1 MDSLKAAVLGDIH
14 GNHRALRAC
23 VEDALSLGAEC
34 FVLLGDF
41 VTDFS
46 YPERTMDLIH
56 SLRKQYP
63 CYAVRGNRE
72 RYLLER
78 REGKTEF
85 FPGSKTGSLLYT
97 YERLREKDFAFFAG
111 LPIYDRVALGGFP
124 VETAHAEKE
133 SDSLVF
139 QPGQERMQDIFHSME
154 TKLLLTAHSHLQ
166 YMERRGEKVILNP
179 GAAGVPMRMVGR
191 SPYALLE
198 FSPNGVSCQLRQVPM
213 DLEPIIRDQFD
224 SGLVQEGGYW
234 AIAILNNLLTG
245 RNRTIAILNRVLEQ
259 NGAFRE
265 EVWARCARELG
276 LAVTMEELLALWEQQ
291 KKCRDFQKE
300 PGLWQTL
307 V

>member
-1 MDSLKAAVLGDIH
+1 MRAAVLGDIH
-14 GNHRALRAC
+14 GNYRAFRAC
-23 VEDALSLGAEC
+23 VEDAVSLGAEC

-46 YPERTMDLIH
+46 YPERTMDMIH

-72 RYLLER
+72 RYLLEC

-85 FPGSKTGSLLYT
+85 VPGSKTGSLLYT
-97 YERLREKDFAFFAG
+97 YERLREEDLDYFAG
-111 LPIYDRVALGGFP
+111 LPIYERISLQGVPL
-124 VETAHAEKE
+124 EIAHAEKE

-139 QPGQERMQDIFHSME
+139 QPGEERMQDIFRSME

-166 YMERRGEKVILNP
+166 YIQRHADKVILNP
-179 GAAGVPMRMVGR
+179 GAAGVPMSMVGR

-198 FSPNGVSCQLRQVPM
+198 ILPDGVSCLLRQVRI
-213 DLEPIIRDQFD
+213 DLEPVIREQFD

-245 RNRTIAILNRVLEQ
+245 KNRTIAVLNRVLEQ
-259 NGAFRE
+259 DGAFRE
-265 EVWARCARELG
+265 ELWARCAREVG
-276 LAVTMEELLALWEQQ
+276 LAVTMEELLTLWERQ
-291 KKCRDFQKE
+291 KQSQSSGNE
-300 PGLWQTL
+300 PGQWQVL
-307 V
+307 L

>member
-1 MDSLKAAVLGDIH
+1 MIAAVLGDIH
-14 GNHRALRAC
+14 GNYRAFRAC

-72 RYLLER
+72 RYLLEY
-78 REGKTEF
+78 REGKAEF
-85 FPGSKTGSLLYT
+85 VPGSKTGSLLYT
-97 YERLREKDFAFFAG
+97 YERLREKDFAFFSG
-111 LPIYDRVALGGFP
+111 LPIYDRVTVGDFP
-124 VETAHAEKE
+124 VEISHAEKE

-139 QPGQERMQDIFHSME
+139 QPGEERMQDIFRSME

-166 YMERRGEKVILNP
+166 YIQRHADKVILNP

-198 FSPNGVSCQLRQVPM
+198 ISPDGVSCLLRQVRM
-213 DLEPIIRDQFD
+213 DLEPIIREQFD
-224 SGLVQEGGYW
+224 SGLVRKGGYW
-234 AIAILNNLLTG
+234 AIAILNNLLSG
-245 RNRTIAILNRVLEQ
+245 KNRTIAVLNRVLEQ
-259 NGAFRE
+259 DGAFRE
-265 EVWARCARELG
+265 EVWARCAREVG
-276 LAVTMEELLALWEQQ
+276 LAVTMEELLALWERQ
-291 KKCRDFQKE
+291 KQSQSSGNE
-300 PGLWQTL
+300 PGEWQVL
-307 V
+307 L

>member
-1 MDSLKAAVLGDIH
+1 MRAAVLGDIH
-14 GNHRALRAC
+14 GNYRAFQAC
-23 VEDALSLGAEC
+23 VEDARNLGAEC

-72 RYLLER
+72 RYLLEH
-78 REGKTEF
+78 REGKAEF
-85 FPGSKTGSLLYT
+85 VPGSKTGSLLYT
-97 YERLREKDFAFFAG
+97 YERLREKDFTFFAEI
-111 LPIYDRVALGGFP
+111 PIYDRVTLQGVP
-124 VETAHAEKE
+124 MEIAHAEKD

-139 QPGQERMQDIFHSME
+139 QPGEERMQDIFRSME

-166 YMERRGEKVILNP
+166 YIQRYADKVILNP
-179 GAAGVPMRMVGR
+179 GAAGVPMRMVGKC
-191 SPYALLE
+191 PYALLE
-198 FSPNGVSCQLRQVPM
+198 FSANGVSCLLRQVPV
-213 DLEPIIRDQFD
+213 DLEPIIREQFD

-245 RNRTIAILNRVLEQ
+245 RNRTIAILNRVLDQ

-265 EVWARCARELG
+265 EVWARSARELG
-276 LAVTMEELLALWEQQ
+276 LAVTMEELLALWERQ
-291 KKCRDFQKE
+291 KQSQSSENE
-300 PGLWQTL
+300 PGEWQVL
-307 V
+307 L

>member
-1 MDSLKAAVLGDIH
+1 MRTAVLGDIH
-14 GNHRALRAC
+14 GNYRAFRAC

-72 RYLLER
+72 RYLLEH

-97 YERLREKDFAFFAG
+97 YERLREEDLDYFAG
-111 LPIYDRVALGGFP
+111 LPIYDGITIQGFP
-124 VETAHAEKE
+124 MEIAHAERKN
-133 SDSLVF
+133 DSLVF
-139 QPGQERMQDIFHSME
+139 QPGEQQMLDIFRSME

-166 YMERRGEKVILNP
+166 YIQRYADKVILNP
-179 GAAGVPMRMVGR
+179 GAAGVPMRMVGKC
-191 SPYALLE
+191 PYALLE
-198 FSPNGVSCQLRQVPM
+198 ISPDGVSCLFRQVRM
-213 DLEPIIRDQFD
+213 DLEPIIREQFD
-224 SGLVQEGGYW
+224 SGLVREGGYW

-245 RNRTIAILNRVLEQ
+245 KNRTIAVLNRVLEQ
-259 NGAFRE
+259 NGAFQE
-265 EVWARCARELG
+265 EVWARCAREVG
-276 LAVTMEELLALWEQQ
+276 LAVTMEELLTLWERQ
-291 KKCRDFQKE
+291 KKCRDSESE
-300 PGLWQTL
+300 PVEWQVL
-307 V
+307 F